1 MLGDNIQFQ
10 LVNGKT
16 PKPQLF
22 FWKSPLQFLKRGSF
36 SFNPTSQLVNLFTPA
51 SFRSKMS
58 DMAFFNWIRKMSNTR
73 FPTNYFGMLN
83 WLGQK
88 HIWKKNKNKKKKYL
102 CSFSFFFAT
111 ICFGMLNWLDQK
123 NIWKKQMN
131 NKNKTKISMLLF
143 LLFFNKMFRPKTY
156 LCSGTFPFR
165 WLKEA
170 AFYLLWE
177 YQFNHYNGENT
188 INYHILIIVLFEQ
201 SVSSPELF
209 PTLAFFLKASLIA
222 LVHESCG
229 DNSKSLSEYTF
240 AWHWAEPGAVRYS
253 QVQSRVWRYPKC

>member
-1 MLGDNIQFQ
+1 MECW
-10 LVNGKT
+10 T
-16 PKPQLF
+16 
-22 FWKSPLQFLKRGSF
+22 GS
-36 SFNPTSQLVNLFTPA
+36 A
-51 SFRSKMS
+51 
-58 DMAFFNWIRKMSNTR
+58 
-73 FPTNYFGMLN
+73 
-83 WLGQK
+83 
-88 HIWKKNKNKKKKYL
+88 
-102 CSFSFFFAT
+102 
-111 ICFGMLNWLDQK
+111 K
-123 NIWKKQMN
+123 NIFEKKTKTKKRNICALFPFFLQQSVLECWTGPTKKIFEKKQMN